1 MHVSHG
7 CYTNRPAL
15 PPQSQVGFY
24 RYFCEG
30 LQLSFVSFFSYLHN
44 TLIDELISGTI
55 KRLIQS
61 AKMLTLITSCEIR
74 GSSDLLYWTR
84 LEIILR
90 VRRQPNRTKCF
101 NIDICQ
107 KNTIYAWVE
116 AARERKKTLNIF
128 MNHNLYSHP

>member
-61 AKMLTLITSCEIR
+61 AEMLTLITERHITVRSEEVLTFCT
-74 GSSDLLYWTR
+74 GLGWR
-84 LEIILR
+84 LFSEFAE
-90 VRRQPNRTKCF
+90 NRTGQ
-101 NIDICQ
+101 N
-107 KNTIYAWVE
+107 VS
-116 AARERKKTLNIF
+116 TLTYVKRTQN
-128 MNHNLYSHP
+128 MHG